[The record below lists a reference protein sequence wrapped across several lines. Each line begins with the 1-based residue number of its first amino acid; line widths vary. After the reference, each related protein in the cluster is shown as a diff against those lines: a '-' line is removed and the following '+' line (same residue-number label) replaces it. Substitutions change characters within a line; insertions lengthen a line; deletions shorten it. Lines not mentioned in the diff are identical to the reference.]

1 MWVFAV
7 FFALGLRFRRR
18 RLSEVAL
25 SSDARNIS
33 FGGGGQ

>member
-7 FFALGLRFRRR
+7 FFALGIRFRRR
-18 RLSEVAL
+18 RLGEVSL
-25 SSDARNIS
+25 SSDARDIS